1 MKKQSWLLYAIPIVM
16 LLLFIAI
23 MASGPWLKKPFGTQD
38 RLFESIQLLEKHVQ
52 DKQWTKAKAQVD
64 YAMQAWDRIVNRI
77 QFSVERESIYDIL
90 GAIARMQGG
99 IAAKDDQA
107 IMEEIYYFYAL
118 WDNLGD

>member
-16 LLLFIAI
+16 LLLFIAVMI
-23 MASGPWLKKPFGTQD
+23 SAPLLKKPLGTQD
-38 RLFESIQLLEKHVQ
+38 RLLESIQLLEKHVQ
-52 DKQWTKAKAQVD
+52 VKQWSEAKAQAD

-90 GAIARMQGG
+90 GALARMQGG

>member
-23 MASGPWLKKPFGTQD
+23 MVSGTWLKKPFGTQD

-52 DKQWTKAKAQVD
+52 DKQWTKAKSQVD

-77 QFSVERESIYDIL
+77 QFSVERETIYDIL
-90 GAIARMQGG
+90 GALARMQGG

>member
-1 MKKQSWLLYAIPIVM
+1 MKKHKWLLYTIPIIM

-23 MASGPWLKKPFGTQD
+23 MISGPWLKKPFGTQD
-38 RLFESIQLLEKHVQ
+38 RLLESIQKLEKQVL
-52 DKQWTKAKAQVD
+52 DKQWTQAKDQIE
-64 YAMQAWDRIVNRI
+64 YSLQAWHRIVNRI

-90 GAIARMQGG
+90 GALARIQGG
-99 IAAKDDQA
+99 IAAQDDQA